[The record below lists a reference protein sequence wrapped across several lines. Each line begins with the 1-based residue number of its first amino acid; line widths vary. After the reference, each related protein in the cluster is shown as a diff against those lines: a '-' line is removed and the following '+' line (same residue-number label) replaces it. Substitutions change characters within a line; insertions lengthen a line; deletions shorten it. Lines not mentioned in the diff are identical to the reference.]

1 MILWRN
7 IIVINVDNNLHI
19 KGVVGMKLIKL
30 TSNYKCEW
38 ESLIS
43 EFEENEEK
51 LTPIAMKGYA
61 NTFEEFLIEANNNSK
76 GINLQNG
83 IVPSDIYFLVDENSK
98 YLIGT
103 IDVRHYLNEYLSEYG
118 GHIGYGIRPSERQK
132 RYVTKMM
139 ALALEK
145 CKKMGSLKVLITCF
159 KSNIASANTIIK
171 NSGILENEVIEDGKI
186 KQRYWVKL

>member
-1 MILWRN
+1 M
-7 IIVINVDNNLHI
+7 
-19 KGVVGMKLIKL
+19 GVKLIKL

-43 EFEENEEK
+43 EFEGNEEK
-51 LTPIAMKGYA
+51 LTPLAMKGHA

-76 GINLQNG
+76 GINLRNG

-98 YLIGT
+98 YLIGA

-132 RYVTKMM
+132 GYATKML

-145 CKKMGSLKVLITCF
+145 CKKMRMLKVLITCF
-159 KSNIASANTIIK
+159 KSNAASANTIIK
-171 NSGILENEVIEDGKI
+171 NGGVLENEVIEDGKI
-186 KQRYWVKL
+186 KQRYWVQL